1 MTEVPLF
8 PLRTVLFPGGS
19 LRLRIFEPRYL
30 SLVSRCL
37 REEIG
42 FGVVL
47 IRQGAEV
54 GPAVTYDVGTLAR
67 ITDWYTLSDG
77 LLGITALGEE
87 RLRIGSS
94 RREPDGLVVGDVTM
108 LGPER
113 AAGLEPRHTAA
124 VAALESLSSLA
135 NEPIPEAEWRTDDA
149 GWVAARLAE
158 LLPSSAAE
166 KQAWLE
172 LGDPIER
179 LDAIMPALAALRPKR
194 PPS

>member
-1 MTEVPLF
+1 VSEVPLF

-30 SLVSRCL
+30 NLVSRCL

-47 IRQGAEV
+47 IREGTEV

-158 LLPSSAAE
+158 LLPSPAAE

-172 LGDPIER
+172 LGDPIAR

>member
-166 KQAWLE
+166 KQTWLE
-172 LGDPIER
+172 LGDPIAR

>member
-1 MTEVPLF
+1 VTEVPLF

-30 SLVSRCL
+30 NLVSRCL

-54 GPAVTYDVGTLAR
+54 GPAVTCEVGTLAR

-77 LLGITALGEE
+77 LLGITALGTE
-87 RLRIGSS
+87 RLRIHRS
-94 RREPDGLVVGDVTM
+94 RREADGLVVGEVTM
-108 LGPER
+108 LGAER
-113 AAGLEPRHTAA
+113 EAALEERHTAA
-124 VAALESLSSLA
+124 VAALQSLSALA
-135 NEPIPEAEWRTDDA
+135 NEPIAEAQWRPDDA
-149 GWVAARLAE
+149 SWVAARLAE
-158 LLPSSAAE
+158 LLPASSAE
-166 KQAWLE
+166 KQSWLE
-172 LGDPIER
+172 LDDPLER

-194 PPS
+194 SPS

>member
-1 MTEVPLF
+1 VTEVPLF

>member
-1 MTEVPLF
+1 VSEVPLF

-30 SLVSRCL
+30 NLVSRCL

-87 RLRIGSS
+87 RLRIRSS
-94 RREPDGLVVGDVTM
+94 RREADGLVIGDVTM

-113 AAGLEPRHTAA
+113 ATGLEPRHTAA
-124 VAALESLSSLA
+124 IAALQSLSELA
-135 NEPIPEAEWRTDDA
+135 NEPIPEGEWRPEDA
-149 GWVAARLAE
+149 AWVAARLAE

-166 KQAWLE
+166 KQSWLE
-172 LGDPIER
+172 LADPIER

-194 PPS
+194 PQS

>member
-1 MTEVPLF
+1 VTEVPLF

-135 NEPIPEAEWRTDDA
+135 NEPIPQAVWRTDDA

>member
-1 MTEVPLF
+1 VIEVPLF

>member
-1 MTEVPLF
+1 VTEVPLF

-158 LLPSSAAE
+158 LLPSPAAE

-172 LGDPIER
+172 LGDPIAR

>member
-1 MTEVPLF
+1 VSEVPLF

-30 SLVSRCL
+30 NLVSRCL

-54 GPAVTYDVGTLAR
+54 GPAVTYEVGTLAR

-87 RLRIGSS
+87 RLRIRSS
-94 RREPDGLVVGDVTM
+94 RREADGLVIGDVTM

-113 AAGLEPRHTAA
+113 ATGLEPRHTAA
-124 VAALESLSSLA
+124 IAALQSLSELA
-135 NEPIPEAEWRTDDA
+135 NEPIPEGEWRPEDA
-149 GWVAARLAE
+149 AWVAARLAE

-166 KQAWLE
+166 KQSWLE
-172 LGDPIER
+172 LADPIER

-194 PPS
+194 PQS

>member
-1 MTEVPLF
+1 VTEVPLF

-149 GWVAARLAE
+149 AWVAARLAE

>member
-1 MTEVPLF
+1 MTEISLF

-54 GPAVTYDVGTLAR
+54 GPSVTHEVGTLAR
-67 ITDWYTLSDG
+67 ISDWYTLSDG
-77 LLGITALGEE
+77 LLGITALGTE
-87 RLRIGSS
+87 RLRVHAS
-94 RREPDGLVVGDVTM
+94 RRQADGLVVGEVTM

-113 AAGLEPRHTAA
+113 ETALEARHTAA
-124 VAALESLSSLA
+124 LAALQSLSALA
-135 NEPIPEAEWRTDDA
+135 NEPIPETQWRPDDA
-149 GWVAARLAE
+149 AWVAARLAE
-158 LLPSSAAE
+158 LLSASAAE
-166 KQAWLE
+166 KQTWLE

-194 PPS
+194 S